1 MVIKWKLWGTS
12 GYDFIIYI
20 FVDLLQKGLMIMGG
34 DGKLVMALEVVDHLC
49 CDQPE
54 LETESVSHLVA
65 LSFRRLLSILCLV
78 LMLLFAKITITW
90 LCQRQRQHQRYCSR
104 GLWFIYL

>member
-49 CDQPE
+49 
-54 LETESVSHLVA
+54 L
-65 LSFRRLLSILCLV
+65 
-78 LMLLFAKITITW
+78 
-90 LCQRQRQHQRYCSR
+90 
-104 GLWFIYL
+104 